1 MNFKKLLILLLIG
14 ALAFSLA
21 ACGESQPEAPA
32 PEDLQEMTDEDTIR
46 YLLENYK
53 GLDYTNS
60 VWEVSLSTKVADTE
74 TMTSEMTVSVKNGNF
89 SVASKTTVAGVTV
102 PVNYVYLD
110 GILYMDA
117 AGTKVKGSASGEYA
131 DELFDS
137 AQNDLSYAD
146 DVSIFGK
153 KALLRSEN
161 GDYLLVLSE
170 PSKDMLEYLNAQ
182 GGESVPETDEE
193 EKAEE
198 DTEEGPGDAEDSPA
212 VYTGVS
218 DFYLSLAFTAEG
230 ALKKLTMGTDLTVS
244 EGGIESE
251 VSMLVE
257 YALVTADPLEI
268 AISAPADAASYKET
282 EFEPPVSTD
291 PEAPEGSADSE

>member
-14 ALAFSLA
+14 ALALSLT

-32 PEDLQEMTDEDTIR
+32 PEDLQKMTDEDTIR

-53 GLDYTNS
+53 GLDYANS
-60 VWEVSLSTKVADTE
+60 VWDVSLSTKVADTE
-74 TMTSEMTVSVKNGNF
+74 AMTSEMTVSVKNGNF
-89 SVASKTTVAGVTV
+89 SVASKTTVAGVSV

-117 AGTKVKGSASGEYA
+117 AGAKVKGAASGDYA

-146 DVSIFGK
+146 DLSIFGK

-170 PSKDMLEYLNAQ
+170 PSKDMLEYLNAPT
-182 GGESVPETDEE
+182 EELVPETGEE
-193 EKAEE
+193 ETEEADPEEAPGEEE
-198 DTEEGPGDAEDSPA
+198 DAPA

-218 DFYLSLAFTAEG
+218 NFYLSLAFTAEG

-244 EGGIESE
+244 EGGLESE

-257 YALVTADPLEI
+257 YALVTS
-268 AISAPADAASYKET
+268 ISAPADAASYQET
-282 EFEPPVSTD
+282 EFEPQTSTD
-291 PEAPEGSADSE
+291 PEASEGSTDSE

>member
-14 ALAFSLA
+14 ALALSLA
-21 ACGESQPEAPA
+21 ACGESHPEAPA

-74 TMTSEMTVSVKNGNF
+74 AMTSEMTVSVKNGNF
-89 SVASKTTVAGVTV
+89 SVSSNTTVAGVSV

-117 AGTKVKGSASGEYA
+117 AGVKVKGAASGDYA

-146 DVSIFGK
+146 DLSIFGE

-170 PSKDMLEYLNAQ
+170 PTKDMLAYLNSQ
-182 GGESVPETDEE
+182 VEESAPETGEE
-193 EKAEE
+193 ETEE
-198 DTEEGPGDAEDSPA
+198 DTEETPGDSEDAPA

-218 DFYLSLAFTAEG
+218 DFYLSLAFTEEG

-244 EGGIESE
+244 EGGLESE

-268 AISAPADAASYKET
+268 SISAPADAASYQET
-282 EFEPPVSTD
+282 EFEPQTSTD
-291 PEAPEGSADSE
+291 PEASEGSTDSE